1 MNHVNF
7 SWRGRFHRSECFCIL
22 LTHIAHQSWPLMNHF
37 RWSDGPGRTEITD
50 SFLYQLDKSHIGT
63 NDSWL
68 LCCWKQG
75 KDHSGLGDHLAL
87 TTTSDLFYLT
97 YLFLFIYFYLYILFL
112 LPFCYYTW
120 ISLRGLIQVYLILC
134 LFCSEYESCITLAN
148 VSCVCSLKTRVV
160 LLNWCAWFLRMK
172 RPGEDRVRSACHNK
186 RPRSSLSSV
195 DLNVSTSG
203 PQATNG
209 NMLFIG
215 FRGMDGLHYSTSP
228 DSGVLCS
235 RLVGTG
241 EDEVLLPGVAQASS
255 ASVGSAEPDLSKI
268 LEEVRYIAKRFRD
281 QDEEESLCNEWKFAA
296 SVIDRLCLMAFS
308 LFTTLCTTGILMS
321 APNFVEAIS
330 KDFFTWVGVFQV
342 VLTQS
347 VSALLGLKTTDKA
360 SQNTRI

>member
-1 MNHVNF
+1 
-7 SWRGRFHRSECFCIL
+7 
-22 LTHIAHQSWPLMNHF
+22 
-37 RWSDGPGRTEITD
+37 
-50 SFLYQLDKSHIGT
+50 
-63 NDSWL
+63 
-68 LCCWKQG
+68 
-75 KDHSGLGDHLAL
+75 
-87 TTTSDLFYLT
+87 
-97 YLFLFIYFYLYILFL
+97 
-112 LPFCYYTW
+112 
-120 ISLRGLIQVYLILC
+120 
-134 LFCSEYESCITLAN
+134 
-148 VSCVCSLKTRVV
+148 
-160 LLNWCAWFLRMK
+160 MK